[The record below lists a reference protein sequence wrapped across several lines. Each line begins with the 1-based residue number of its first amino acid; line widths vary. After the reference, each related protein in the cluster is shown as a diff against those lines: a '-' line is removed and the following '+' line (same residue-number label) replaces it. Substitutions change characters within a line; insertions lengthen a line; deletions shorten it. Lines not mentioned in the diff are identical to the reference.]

1 MSTNIR
7 SLCPQKMRLW
17 LSSMRLRATGLW
29 QRWHTFIRCNYLN
42 IVTFGT
48 GAGLSLLLLYMA
60 AAPLPQLPVPDRE
73 KQFPVGKVRE
83 RAALQ
88 IEAYLEPLKSRD
100 LFKPSVPVPDSSKL
114 AKNTTEQLAQ
124 RLRFLG
130 TTGEAE
136 NLAALVFVP
145 ERGPGIF
152 RAGDSIAEFVLEK
165 ITKDSIVLKMED
177 EHVTLKR

>member
-1 MSTNIR
+1 MH
-7 SLCPQKMRLW
+7 PA
-17 LSSMRLRATGLW
+17 ATGFW
-29 QRWHTFIRCNYLN
+29 QHCRTVIKQHYLTA
-42 IVTFGT
+42 VTFAV

-60 AAPLPQLPVPDRE
+60 AAPLPQLPVPNRE
-73 KQFPVGKVRE
+73 NKFAVGEVRE
-83 RAALQ
+83 RTALP

-100 LFKPSVPVPDSSKL
+100 LFKPSVPVPDSNKL
-114 AKNTTEQLAQ
+114 VKTTAEQLAQ

-130 TTGEAE
+130 TTGEAD
-136 NLAALVFVP
+136 NIAALVFVP

-152 RAGDSIAEFVLEK
+152 RAGDRIAEFVLEK

>member
-1 MSTNIR
+1 
-7 SLCPQKMRLW
+7 
-17 LSSMRLRATGLW
+17 
-29 QRWHTFIRCNYLN
+29 
-42 IVTFGT
+42 
-48 GAGLSLLLLYMA
+48 LLVLYTA
-60 AAPLPQLPVPDRE
+60 SAPLPQLPVPDRDSHFSVGETRE
-73 KQFPVGKVRE
+73 KAVLP
-83 RAALQ
+83 
-88 IEAYLEPLKSRD
+88 IETYLEPLKSRD
-100 LFKPSVPVPDSSKL
+100 LFKPSAPVPDTNKL

-136 NLAALVFVP
+136 DLTALVFVP

-152 RAGDSIAEFVLEK
+152 RTGDRIAEFVLEK